1 MAIRVLFLAANLPV
15 LFGGLIWKW
24 EVPRNGEELTKG
36 LKLLGL
42 KPGPLGYFNPAYMAF
57 TKAEADKFPNLVS
70 YHTMLRR
77 MKIYN
82 ITRESAQ
89 VPVQTNRSRIRR
101 DESSDD
107 NDWTGRSTGRVGA
120 GAGQSFPNTTS
131 TGDCENK
138 TEGLCDL
145 CPAKTDLGPNKI
157 PRFIN
162 VMVCRGWQ
170 FCGEGNVGGECT
182 NSTVPQMFLMK
193 NETTN
198 SWEAYPQEITICC
211 GCVLMLWLIHREP
224 TLLFVSCK

>member
-1 MAIRVLFLAANLPV
+1 MAIRVLFLAVNLPV
-15 LFGGLIWKW
+15 VFGGLIWKW

-70 YHTMLRR
+70 YYTMLRR

-89 VPVQTNRSRIRR
+89 VPAQTNRSRIRR
-101 DESSDD
+101 DESSDGD
-107 NDWTGRSTGRVGA
+107 DWTGRSTGRAGA

-131 TGDCENK
+131 RGDCKNK

-145 CPAKTDLGPNKI
+145 CPAKTDLGPDKI
-157 PRFIN
+157 PEFIN
-162 VMVCRGWQ
+162 VMVCRGQ
-170 FCGEGNVGGECT
+170 QSCGQGYVAGECK
-182 NSTVPQMFLMK
+182 NSSVTQTFLQRVGLDQF
-193 NETTN
+193 ET
-198 SWEAYPQEITICC
+198 YLQEITICC
-211 GCVLMLWLIHREP
+211 ECA
-224 TLLFVSCK
+224 LFL

>member
-1 MAIRVLFLAANLPV
+1 MAIRVVFLAAHLPL

-82 ITRESAQ
+82 ITRQSAQ
-89 VPVQTNRSRIRR
+89 VLVQNNRSRIRR
-101 DESSDD
+101 DESSDS
-107 NDWTGRSTGRVGA
+107 DWTGGSTG
-120 GAGQSFPNTTS
+120 QSSPIITTS
-131 TGDCENK
+131 RGPCESK

-145 CPAKTDLGPNKI
+145 CPAKTDLGPDKI
-157 PRFIN
+157 PEFIN
-162 VMVCRGWQ
+162 VMVCRGQ
-170 FCGEGNVGGECT
+170 QSCGQGYVAGECK
-182 NSTVPQMFLMK
+182 NSSVTQTFLQRVGLDQF
-193 NETTN
+193 ET
-198 SWEAYPQEITICC
+198 YLQEITICC
-211 GCVLMLWLIHREP
+211 ECA
-224 TLLFVSCK
+224 LFL

>member
-1 MAIRVLFLAANLPV
+1 MAIRVVFLAAHLPL

-82 ITRESAQ
+82 ITRQSAQ
-89 VPVQTNRSRIRR
+89 VLVQTNRSRIRR
-101 DESSDD
+101 DESSDS
-107 NDWTGRSTGRVGA
+107 DWTGGSTG
-120 GAGQSFPNTTS
+120 QSSPITTS
-131 TGDCENK
+131 TGPCESK

-145 CPAKTDLGPNKI
+145 CPAKTDLGPDKI
-157 PRFIN
+157 PEFIN
-162 VMVCRGWQ
+162 VMVCRGQ
-170 FCGEGNVGGECT
+170 QSCGQGYVAGECK
-182 NSTVPQMFLMK
+182 NSSVTQTFLQRVGLDQF
-193 NETTN
+193 ET
-198 SWEAYPQEITICC
+198 YLQEITICC
-211 GCVLMLWLIHREP
+211 ECA
-224 TLLFVSCK
+224 LFL

>member
-1 MAIRVLFLAANLPV
+1 MAIRVLFLAVNLPV
-15 LFGGLIWKW
+15 FFGGLIWKW

-36 LKLLGL
+36 LKLSGL
-42 KPGPLGYFNPAYMAF
+42 KPGPLSYFNPAYMAF

-70 YHTMLRR
+70 YYTMLRR

-107 NDWTGRSTGRVGA
+107 NDWTGRSTGRAGA

-131 TGDCENK
+131 RGDCENK

-162 VMVCRGWQ
+162 AMVCRGWQ

-182 NSTVPQMFLMK
+182 NSTMPQTFLMK
-193 NETTN
+193 NETKN
-198 SWEAYPQEITICC
+198 YWEAYTQEITICC
-211 GCVLMLWLIHREP
+211 RCVLTW
-224 TLLFVSCK
+224 CCD

>member
-42 KPGPLGYFNPAYMAF
+42 KPGPLGYFNSAYMAF

-82 ITRESAQ
+82 ITRGSAQ

-101 DESSDD
+101 DEWSDD
-107 NDWTGRSTGRVGA
+107 NDRTDRSTGRAGA
-120 GAGQSFPNTTS
+120 GDGQSFPITTS

-162 VMVCRGWQ
+162 VMVCRGEQ
-170 FCGEGNVGGECT
+170 SCGQGNVRGRCT
-182 NSTVPQMFLMK
+182 NSSEEQTFLRQIG
-193 NETTN
+193 NSNLWETYT
-198 SWEAYPQEITICC
+198 QKITICC
-211 GCVLMLWLIHREP
+211 ECVL
-224 TLLFVSCK
+224 T

>member
-1 MAIRVLFLAANLPV
+1 MAIRILFLAANLPV

-107 NDWTGRSTGRVGA
+107 NDWTGRSMGRAGA
-120 GAGQSFPNTTS
+120 RAGQSFPNTNSTS
-131 TGDCENK
+131 NCTSKTG
-138 TEGLCDL
+138 GLCDL
-145 CPAKTDLGPNKI
+145 CPAKTDLGPDKR
-157 PRFIN
+157 PQFIN
-162 VMVCRGWQ
+162 VMVCRGEQ
-170 FCGEGNVGGECT
+170 FCGEGNVGGQCT
-182 NSTVPQMFLMK
+182 NSTVEQMFLTK
-193 NETTN
+193 NKKTN
-198 SWEAYPQEITICC
+198 LWKAYT
-211 GCVLMLWLIHREP
+211 
-224 TLLFVSCK
+224 

>member
-1 MAIRVLFLAANLPV
+1 MAIRVLFLAANLPF

-42 KPGPLGYFNPAYMAF
+42 KPGPLGYFNPVYMAF

-107 NDWTGRSTGRVGA
+107 NDWTRRSTGRAGA

-131 TGDCENK
+131 RGRCISKTG
-138 TEGLCDL
+138 GLCDL
-145 CPAKTDLGPNKI
+145 CPAKTDLGPNKR

-162 VMVCRGWQ
+162 VMVCRGEQ
-170 FCGEGNVGGECT
+170 FCGEGNVGGLCT
-182 NSTVPQMFLMK
+182 NSTVEQTFLTTIQ
-193 NETTN
+193 NTNLWETYT
-198 SWEAYPQEITICC
+198 QRITICC
-211 GCVLMLWLIHREP
+211 ECVLM
-224 TLLFVSCK
+224 

>member
-42 KPGPLGYFNPAYMAF
+42 KPGPLGYFNSAYMAF

-107 NDWTGRSTGRVGA
+107 NDWTGRSMGRAGA
-120 GAGQSFPNTTS
+120 RAGQSFPNTNS
-131 TGDCENK
+131 TGNCTSK
-138 TEGLCDL
+138 TGGLCDL
-145 CPAKTDLGPNKI
+145 CPAKTDLGPDKR
-157 PRFIN
+157 PQFIN
-162 VMVCRGWQ
+162 VMVCRGEQ
-170 FCGEGNVGGECT
+170 FCGEGNVGGLCT
-182 NSTVPQMFLMK
+182 NSTVEQTFLREIGK
-193 NETTN
+193 PNLWET
-198 SWEAYPQEITICC
+198 YPQKITICC
-211 GCVLMLWLIHREP
+211 ECVLM
-224 TLLFVSCK
+224 

>member
-1 MAIRVLFLAANLPV
+1 MAIRVLFLAANLPI

-24 EVPRNGEELTKG
+24 KVPRNGEELTKG

-82 ITRESAQ
+82 ITRQSAQ

-101 DESSDD
+101 DES
-107 NDWTGRSTGRVGA
+107 TGRAGA
-120 GAGQSFPNTTS
+120 GAGQFFPNTTS

-157 PRFIN
+157 PRYIN
-162 VMVCRGWQ
+162 VMVCRGEQ
-170 FCGEGNVGGECT
+170 FCGEGNVGGQCT
-182 NSTVPQMFLMK
+182 NSTVEQKFLTK
-193 NETTN
+193 NKKTN
-198 SWEAYPQEITICC
+198 RWDTYTQRITICC
-211 GCVLMLWLIHREP
+211 ECVLI
-224 TLLFVSCK
+224 